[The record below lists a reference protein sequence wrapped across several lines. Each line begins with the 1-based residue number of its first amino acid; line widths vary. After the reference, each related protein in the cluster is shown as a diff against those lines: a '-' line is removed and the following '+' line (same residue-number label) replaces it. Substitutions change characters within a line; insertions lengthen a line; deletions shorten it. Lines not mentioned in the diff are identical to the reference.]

1 MTDIKAYLDYFQIL
15 ALQHVDIKSYY
26 VMDINEPLAALR
38 SEMQFP
44 ALIMNTVSG
53 NFTASN
59 LDNVLDEIKGGF
71 LIIGRLTNIDD
82 FSGEMLLLEQMKRIG
97 TDIVSRMN
105 HDLMKCEPRSQKA
118 ILGFRLG
125 TVSYQMV
132 DAIFD
137 NCFGFLFS
145 FRMVSK
151 IDIDYNPTKWQ

>member
-26 VMDINEPLAALR
+26 MMDINEPLAALR
-38 SEMQFP
+38 GEMQFP

-71 LIIGRLTNIDD
+71 LIVSRLTNTDD
-82 FSGEMLLLEQMKRIG
+82 FPCEMLLLEDMKRIG
-97 TDIVSRMN
+97 ADIISRMN
-105 HDLMKCEPRSQKA
+105 HDLMKCEPRAQKA

-125 TVSYQMV
+125 SVSYQMV

-145 FRMVSK
+145 FKMFSK
-151 IDIDYNPTKWQ
+151 INLDYNPLKWR